1 MKKHYKIFSLKIL
14 HLFLTILFLLVQSI
28 PYWEDESISYCST
41 DQFFS
46 EDNISVFNVINN
58 SNQPNVIR
66 NNSQVNSSPANYFYN
81 KNDLICIPGIT
92 DSKRIH
98 NGGFSYNF
106 RYRTFL
112 TAIFSTST

>member
-14 HLFLTILFLLVQSI
+14 HLFLTILFLFVQSI
-28 PYWEDESISYCST
+28 PYWEDESISNHSS
-41 DQFFS
+41 DQFLS
-46 EDNISVFNVINN
+46 ENNISVFNVINN
-58 SNQPNVIR
+58 LNRQNLIR
-66 NNSQVNSSPANYFYN
+66 SYPEVNSSSVNYYYD
-81 KNDLICIPGIT
+81 KNDLIYIPDIT